1 MHSEI
6 LCIFAVLPDL
16 HNYCSE
22 SGTKA
27 MKTVH
32 ADKQCYQWMESILS
46 ESPMCFILSW
56 IECKVELR
64 CHSATD
70 CRADRS
76 FSLGV
81 TGLWDVKLWSVF
93 CVKSHKTFCQWPGNL
108 LECHAIAVYRQ
119 FICRNMEQE
128 YCLVR
133 VYSSACALH
142 MYHYHWRGL
151 VVNLKC
157 VCLSQFNM

>member
-1 MHSEI
+1 MLTAQIAFSTYFIKQWRQCMQTNSAISEWNSFSMNPPCV
-6 LCIFAVLPDL
+6 LSWAVLNVRL
-16 HNYCSE
+16 
-22 SGTKA
+22 
-27 MKTVH
+27 
-32 ADKQCYQWMESILS
+32 
-46 ESPMCFILSW
+46 
-56 IECKVELR
+56 ELR

-93 CVKSHKTFCQWPGNL
+93 CVKSHKTFYQWPGSL
-108 LECHAIAVYRQ
+108 LECHAIAVYWQ
-119 FICRNMEQE
+119 PICRNMEQE

-142 MYHYHWRGL
+142 MYHYHWKGL
-151 VVNLKC
+151 MVNLKC
-157 VCLSQFNM
+157 VCLSQLNM